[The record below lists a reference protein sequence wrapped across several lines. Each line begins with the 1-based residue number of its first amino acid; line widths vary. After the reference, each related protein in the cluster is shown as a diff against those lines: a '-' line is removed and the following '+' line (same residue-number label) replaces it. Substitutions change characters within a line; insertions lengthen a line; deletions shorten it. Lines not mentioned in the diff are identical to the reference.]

1 MQHVLESFLLKVHH
15 KKSFSITTKDD
26 CGVVLLDESEAVNYT
41 YHTLVEYFD
50 CECRALFGYNTK
62 QKEMIPLIAHCWNDP
77 IDVVRFKHT
86 IHRMKITAE
95 MERRRKFEKV
105 DRRSKNSRRRRKEK
119 NVKREYKVPPKE
131 DKSVEEIMH
140 DLQMAALDEVD

>member
-1 MQHVLESFLLKVHH
+1 M
-15 KKSFSITTKDD
+15 
-26 CGVVLLDESEAVNYT
+26 
-41 YHTLVEYFD
+41 
-50 CECRALFGYNTK
+50 
-62 QKEMIPLIAHCWNDP
+62 
-77 IDVVRFKHT
+77 
-86 IHRMKITAE
+86 AE
-95 MERRRKFEKV
+95 MERRKRFEKV